1 MSIGGVGE
9 EANTFTTCKSSIF
22 PAGMLFTVVVF
33 PETSVILTSPVVPK
47 YKE

>member
-9 EANTFTTCKSSIF
+9 EAKTFTTCRSSIL
-22 PAGMLFTVVVF
+22 PAGILFIVVVF